1 MVNTLDR
8 LYLTEAF
15 SRGLVVPF
23 REEIPYIL
31 DITKW
36 ATPFDFLTW
45 TSVYMVKFA
54 FQYFFYTL
62 TKNMRLSITI
72 LYWTTVGIT
81 LVSWIFTVLCTIIV
95 CPHFGADS
103 GELISIPLFTDQLRV
118 EEVHANISTRA

>member
-1 MVNTLDR
+1 MFAAITLAAAYGVLVATLDR
-8 LYLTEAF
+8 LYLTEAI
-15 SRGLVVPF
+15 SKSLVIPF
-23 REEIPYIL
+23 REEIPEIL

-62 TKNMRLSITI
+62 TKGMRRSITI

-81 LVSWIFTVLCTIIV
+81 FVSWIYTVLCTIIV
-95 CPHFGADS
+95 CPHFGADA
-103 GELISIPLFTDQLRV
+103 GKYLP
-118 EEVHANISTRA
+118 